1 MATNF
6 VDRLPAHKPERL
18 IIFDIYENNAYDI
31 QQELKMKYPN
41 LKLTVLI
48 GSIRDE
54 ERVDTVL
61 GKYRPDIIYSC
72 CTQTCATDGGKS
84 E

>member
-1 MATNF
+1 MAAA
-6 VDRLPAHKPERL
+6 RLAANLSTDAAHKPERL

-61 GKYRPDIIYSC
+61 GSIDRISFITLLHTNMC
-72 CTQTCATDGGKS
+72 H
-84 E
+84 